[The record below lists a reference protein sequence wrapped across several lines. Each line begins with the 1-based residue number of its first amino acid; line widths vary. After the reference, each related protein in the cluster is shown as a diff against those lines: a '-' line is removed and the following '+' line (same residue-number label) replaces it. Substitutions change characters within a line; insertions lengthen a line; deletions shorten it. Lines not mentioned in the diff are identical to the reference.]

1 MSVTTE
7 TNAAGR
13 RSYSVRWRHGGRNRA
28 RRFNRRKDAVAF
40 NARVTGARQLG
51 ELHLLD
57 ASETTVEAYAAEYW
71 DRHVV
76 RLARG
81 TQTVYGVALRRITAE
96 LGGLD
101 LREVRPSTVMT
112 MVDRLR
118 AAGVGEPSI
127 LKTLTT
133 LQGMFRRA
141 VLEDLVASNPVPQ
154 VDKPSQRRTREP
166 KLVPP
171 AKVEEMRAWL
181 LNNPHR
187 RYARDRQLDATLL
200 SLLAY
205 AGLRPE
211 SEALALRWEDVRE
224 RVLFVPAGRKRGARD
239 RTVRLL
245 APLRDDLE
253 AWRRI
258 VEADGSGHIF
268 GEWSGERWDGWRGR
282 VYREAA
288 RVAELPADAR
298 PRDLRGSFASL
309 LIAEGQSVL
318 EVARQ
323 LGHSPATCLRDYA
336 ALFDDFDPAV
346 RVDPEGE
353 VRRARR
359 AARWSPSYSLGTQVG
374 A

>member
-1 MSVTTE
+1 M
-7 TNAAGR
+7 AAQQSAPPLCA
-13 RSYSVRWRHGGRNRA
+13 RSPA
-28 RRFNRRKDAVAF
+28 RRD
-40 NARVTGARQLG
+40 
-51 ELHLLD
+51 
-57 ASETTVEAYAAEYW
+57 
-71 DRHVV
+71 
-76 RLARG
+76 
-81 TQTVYGVALRRITAE
+81 VALAA
-96 LGGLD
+96 
-101 LREVRPSTVMT
+101 
-112 MVDRLR
+112 RLR
-118 AAGVGEPSI
+118 RAA
-127 LKTLTT
+127 
-133 LQGMFRRA
+133 
-141 VLEDLVASNPVPQ
+141 
-154 VDKPSQRRTREP
+154 
-166 KLVPP
+166 
-171 AKVEEMRAWL
+171 
-181 LNNPHR
+181 
-187 RYARDRQLDATLL
+187 
-200 SLLAY
+200 
-205 AGLRPE
+205 PE

-359 AARWSPSYSLGTQVG
+359 AARWSPSDSLGTQVG